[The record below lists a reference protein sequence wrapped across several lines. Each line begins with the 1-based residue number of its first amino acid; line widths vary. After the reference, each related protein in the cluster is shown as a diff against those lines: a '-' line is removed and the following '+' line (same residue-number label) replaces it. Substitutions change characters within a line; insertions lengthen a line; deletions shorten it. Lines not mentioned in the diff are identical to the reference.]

1 MATVNL
7 YDNVAQFSASVIQT
21 IFITIMENINAQL
34 KSFIMLEVTSLC
46 KKIVNCSTRSQGAEF
61 LSPKHETKQGAPP
74 ASLPRRRKSGCEA
87 AMTYGWRSHLAFND
101 DGRGTAVAAGSLVQV
116 LNLIVSATTQEEA
129 GDDQAIKP
137 SAQTEKAGRTGEH
150 AGSEGAKA
158 SKPPPVHLLRNISW
172 IASMTALIAGAEAIH
187 TRRIS
192 CLVMRAEARC

>member
-1 MATVNL
+1 
-7 YDNVAQFSASVIQT
+7 
-21 IFITIMENINAQL
+21 MENINAQL

-46 KKIVNCSTRSQGAEF
+46 KLKSHGAEF

-116 LNLIVSATTQEEA
+116 LNLIVSATTQEEE
-129 GDDQAIKP
+129 
-137 SAQTEKAGRTGEH
+137 TEKAGRTGEH